1 MSWDYI
7 SGFFDADGSLTL
19 TTNKAQQF
27 KTVQL
32 SFHNNELSILEE
44 IRHFIE
50 NELGIKGSIATKKPE
65 KEVHNVAYDLKYVY
79 FSKVNR
85 ILSLIN
91 SNHPKKSHRIKISF
105 ELELVTPR
113 NGKYN
118 NELLMKRQAKE
129 IEFLHISDTLQLH
142 FPKRQFTFIC
152 RLPFS
157 ISKAPLSISYLFNK
171 NFTSARFALHFVVYS
186 TRFVGGMELTEPAFG
201 SVGVFVLITHVT
213 QAKPAR

>member
-44 IRHFIE
+44 IRQFIE
-50 NELGIKGSIATKKPE
+50 DELGIKGSIATKKPE

-79 FSKVNR
+79 FSKVNK
-85 ILSLIN
+85 ILNHIN
-91 SNHPKKSHRIKISF
+91 SRHPKKSHRIKISF

-113 NGKYN
+113 NGKYSD
-118 NELLMKRQAKE
+118 ELLMKRKAFE
-129 IEFLHISDTLQLH
+129 NEF
-142 FPKRQFTFIC
+142 
-152 RLPFS
+152 
-157 ISKAPLSISYLFNK
+157 
-171 NFTSARFALHFVVYS
+171 FAH
-186 TRFVGGMELTEPAFG
+186 
-201 SVGVFVLITHVT
+201 
-213 QAKPAR
+213 

>member
-44 IRHFIE
+44 IRQFIE

-79 FSKVNR
+79 FSKVNKVL
-85 ILSLIN
+85 ICIN
-91 SNHPKKSHRIKISF
+91 SKHPKKSHRIKISF

-113 NGKYN
+113 NGKYSDV
-118 NELLMKRQAKE
+118 LLMKRQAKE
-129 IEFLHISDTLQLH
+129 IEF
-142 FPKRQFTFIC
+142 
-152 RLPFS
+152 
-157 ISKAPLSISYLFNK
+157 
-171 NFTSARFALHFVVYS
+171 FAH
-186 TRFVGGMELTEPAFG
+186 
-201 SVGVFVLITHVT
+201 
-213 QAKPAR
+213 

>member
-19 TTNKAQQF
+19 TTNKSQQF
-27 KTVQL
+27 KTIQL

-44 IRHFIE
+44 IRQFIE

-91 SNHPKKSHRIKISF
+91 SKHPKKRHHIKISF

-118 NELLMKRQAKE
+118 DELLMKRKAKE
-129 IEFLHISDTLQLH
+129 IEF
-142 FPKRQFTFIC
+142 
-152 RLPFS
+152 
-157 ISKAPLSISYLFNK
+157 
-171 NFTSARFALHFVVYS
+171 FAH
-186 TRFVGGMELTEPAFG
+186 
-201 SVGVFVLITHVT
+201 
-213 QAKPAR
+213 